1 MGTNDWVSK
10 PQVEKSPAEATEPAS
25 LAEANLWGHGASASA
40 LNTFVSG
47 RRRRRK
53 TGSAFWA
60 SLPTGREIK
69 ECLLE
74 FRC

>member
-25 LAEANLWGHGASASA
+25 LAGQPVGAWRFRVSTKHIRVGASAPQEDRVRI
-40 LNTFVSG
+40 LGVP
-47 RRRRRK
+47 
-53 TGSAFWA
+53 
-60 SLPTGREIK
+60 LPTGREIK